1 MIIVAGQL
9 HVDASERDAY
19 LQGCVDVIAQAR
31 AADGCLDFSLTADL
45 LDSTRINVFERWS
58 SPEQLH
64 AFRGAGQSPPG
75 LPEFTDADV
84 QEYRIEE

>member
-9 HVDASERDAY
+9 HVDASGRDAY

-31 AADGCLDFSLTADL
+31 ATEGCLDFTLAADL

-64 AFRGAGQSPPG
+64 AFRGAGEPPPG
-75 LPEFTDADV
+75 LPEITAADV
-84 QEYRIEE
+84 QEYEVGE